1 MSTMNRVELIQA
13 GVDITVTL
21 TDEEEIRLQECEAI
35 IKADLNTF
43 MAVGRALA
51 EIHDDRLYRKTHKT
65 FEKYCKDVWDLG
77 QSRAYQKIDGYNAVA
92 LLEQKSSTM
101 VELLSDQQP
110 DQEKII
116 IPVNERQVRPLTKL
130 KKNPEDQVKAWGI
143 VLEQLNQGKKLTA
156 SLVNKAVKEVRGEV
170 VKEKK
175 ESQKKELESTQLVSN
190 LFKKQYQVL
199 LDIISGES
207 NNGWKTSSKTEVVRW
222 IKNLAKSTE
231 EME

>member
-1 MSTMNRVELIQA
+1 MTKNRTELIRA

-77 QSRAYQKIDGYNAVA
+77 QSTAYQKIDGYNAVA
-92 LLEQKSSTM
+92 LLEQKSSAM
-101 VELLSDQQP
+101 AELLSDQQP

-116 IPVNERQVRPLTKL
+116 LPVNEGQARPLTKL
-130 KKNPEDQVKAWGI
+130 KKNPDDQVKAWEI
-143 VLEQLNQGKKLTA
+143 VIDQLNQGKKLTA
-156 SLVNKAVKEVRGEV
+156 SLVNKAVKQVRGEV
-170 VKEKK
+170 VRKKK
-175 ESQKKELESTQLVSN
+175 ESQKKELESTQLVSG
-190 LFKKQYQVL
+190 LFKSQIRILTDV
-199 LDIISGES
+199 INGERNS
-207 NNGWKTSSKTEVVRW
+207 GWKTTSRKEAVKW
-222 IKNLAKSTE
+222 LKNLIKLVTE
-231 EME
+231 DN

>member
-1 MSTMNRVELIQA
+1 MTKNRTELIRA

-77 QSRAYQKIDGYNAVA
+77 QSTAYQKIDGYNAVA
-92 LLEQKSSTM
+92 LLEQKSSAM
-101 VELLSDQQP
+101 AELLSDQQP

-116 IPVNERQVRPLTKL
+116 IPVNERQARPLTKL
-130 KKNPEDQVKAWGI
+130 KKNPDDQVKAWEI
-143 VLEQLNQGKKLTA
+143 VIDQLNQGKKLTA
-156 SLVNKAVKEVRGEV
+156 SLVNKAVKQVRGEV
-170 VKEKK
+170 VRKKK
-175 ESQKKELESTQLVSN
+175 ESQKKELESTQLVSG
-190 LFKKQYQVL
+190 LFKSQIRILTDV
-199 LDIISGES
+199 INGERNS
-207 NNGWKTSSKTEVVRW
+207 GWKTTSRKEAVKW
-222 IKNLAKSTE
+222 LKNLIKLVTE
-231 EME
+231 DN